1 MNTLTR
7 NNPESR
13 RRRFN
18 DLYHVHNQWDFKG
31 SQNYD
36 ENIYDLDENNFLEE
50 HVKNQMN
57 FDENIELLKTTTMTL
72 SNDRKG
78 GEWLDNRNK
87 KKRFIAHRDW
97 IRRSWQ
103 NLKNRYIKNIQQL
116 NFKKEEGEI
125 LGGRHIL
132 DELR

>member
-1 MNTLTR
+1 
-7 NNPESR
+7 
-13 RRRFN
+13 
-18 DLYHVHNQWDFKG
+18 
-31 SQNYD
+31 
-36 ENIYDLDENNFLEE
+36 
-50 HVKNQMN
+50 MN

>member
-1 MNTLTR
+1 
-7 NNPESR
+7 
-13 RRRFN
+13 
-18 DLYHVHNQWDFKG
+18 
-31 SQNYD
+31 
-36 ENIYDLDENNFLEE
+36 
-50 HVKNQMN
+50 MN

-78 GEWLDNRNK
+78 GEWLDNRNKK